1 MKTIAIFTTTRAEF
15 GILSA
20 FLREIASS
28 DDVSYL
34 LFVGGTHLVQEHGS
48 TIDEIQKQSLK
59 IAGTFD
65 FLLNADTSFSLAKAT
80 GIATYELAHIFEN
93 FEFDYVCVLGDRFEL
108 LAIVANAILF
118 KKPIIHIHGGEKTEG
133 SIDEQIR
140 HMLTK
145 AAHIH
150 FVASDEYARNIR
162 QMGEPPWRIY
172 NTGSLAVDNI
182 KHNKKI
188 DKAEL
193 FQELNL
199 DVHKPTVL
207 MTYHPVTLEFNISPI
222 DQIKNAFS
230 ALKSYNF
237 QLVITAPNIE
247 VDRTQIIAYLQQE
260 TSQNRSYHY
269 IESLGVVQY
278 HSLIPYCKFVI
289 GNSSSGILEIPYFKI
304 PTVNIGDRQQGRI
317 RHKSIIDTDYSV
329 ESISSG
335 IAKALSS
342 DFLKS

>member
-1 MKTIAIFTTTRAEF
+1 
-15 GILSA
+15 
-20 FLREIASS
+20 
-28 DDVSYL
+28 
-34 LFVGGTHLVQEHGS
+34 
-48 TIDEIQKQSLK
+48 
-59 IAGTFD
+59 
-65 FLLNADTSFSLAKAT
+65 
-80 GIATYELAHIFEN
+80 
-93 FEFDYVCVLGDRFEL
+93 
-108 LAIVANAILF
+108 
-118 KKPIIHIHGGEKTEG
+118 
-133 SIDEQIR
+133 
-140 HMLTK
+140 
-145 AAHIH
+145 
-150 FVASDEYARNIR
+150 
-162 QMGEPPWRIY
+162 
-172 NTGSLAVDNI
+172 
-182 KHNKKI
+182 
-188 DKAEL
+188 
-193 FQELNL
+193 
-199 DVHKPTVL
+199 
-207 MTYHPVTLEFNISPI
+207 TLEFNISPI

-342 DFLKS
+342 DFLKSIQDMKYKFGTGNAAKKMVEIIRNIKMDSKLLRKQLDFPENEE